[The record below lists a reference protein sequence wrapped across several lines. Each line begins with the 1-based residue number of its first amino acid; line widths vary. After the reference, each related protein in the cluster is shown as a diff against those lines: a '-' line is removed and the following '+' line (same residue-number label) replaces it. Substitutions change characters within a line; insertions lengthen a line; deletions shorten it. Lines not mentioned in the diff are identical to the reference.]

1 MCSNDWA
8 CVSVPLQIRTGR
20 FPIRPCGWLG
30 GVCFVKRPEISGTA
44 GDWPIMSGEDAAK
57 NGPFRKY

>member
-1 MCSNDWA
+1 MCL
-8 CVSVPLQIRTGR
+8 SVQICTGT
-20 FPIRPCGWLG
+20 FPITPCGWVGGG

-44 GDWPIMSGEDAAK
+44 GDWPSISGADDAK

>member
-1 MCSNDWA
+1 MHGHISNYTVW
-8 CVSVPLQIRTGR
+8 VG
-20 FPIRPCGWLG
+20 GG

-44 GDWPIMSGEDAAK
+44 GDWPSISGADDAK